1 MADIFISYASED
13 RNRAEALA
21 EALSARGWSVWW
33 DRKIPL
39 GKSYDEVIE
48 KALGESK
55 CAIVLWSTVSVA
67 SEWVRNEAS
76 EAKRRGIL
84 VPVFLETI
92 DAPLAFR
99 LLNGADLHDWQPGTP
114 HGEFDQLIERVGEL
128 LAKPASHAPIEAE
141 RRNPRFATRTAG
153 AQSRRPTW
161 LYVAAGVAAAVVLA
175 VAAVVIHFKNG
186 ERYETKKSPVPVGE
200 TVGTKVTQPEF
211 NPSDLEKALRGLT
224 ALGGSVPATAVTTA
238 FHVPD
243 LGIRVAFIDRQL
255 SESVLG
261 SMPSG
266 ALVMEVES
274 SGVAAKAGIHVFD
287 VIEGIGDRKIQTVDD
302 LRQSLRKLGA
312 GKTQFILRNPNGP
325 KTVTVDC
332 PRCKSE

>member
-13 RNRAEALA
+13 RNRAAELA

-39 GKSYDEVIE
+39 GKSFDEVIE

-55 CAIVLWSTVSVA
+55 CALVLWSAASVT

-99 LLNGADLHDWQPGTP
+99 LLNGADLHDWQPDTP
-114 HGEFDQLIERVGEL
+114 HGEFDQLVERVEEL
-128 LAKPASHAPIEAE
+128 LAKPPSIAPLESSGRTSSSHREKHDRKPPWVHLSIGVVAVALL
-141 RRNPRFATRTAG
+141 AG
-153 AQSRRPTW
+153 AALFIFPKDGQKYDR
-161 LYVAAGVAAAVVLA
+161 
-175 VAAVVIHFKNG
+175 
-186 ERYETKKSPVPVGE
+186 KKSQIPVRAKTAATEATPQE
-200 TVGTKVTQPEF
+200 S
-211 NPSDLEKALRGLT
+211 NPSDLEKALRGLP
-224 ALGGSVPATAVTTA
+224 AVGGVPATAATTA
-238 FHVPD
+238 FHVSD

-255 SESVLG
+255 SESMLG
-261 SMPSG
+261 SMPTG
-266 ALVMEVES
+266 ALVMEVEGS
-274 SGVAAKAGIHVFD
+274 SAASKAGFHVFD
-287 VIEGIGDRKIQTVDD
+287 VIEEIGDRKIQTVDD
-302 LRQSLRKLGA
+302 LRQSIRKLGA
-312 GKTQFILRNPNGP
+312 GKTQFILRSPNGR

-332 PRCKSE
+332 SKCKPE